1 MRIIAPKILVAP
13 VGFAFYDY
21 SELFPILDQEI
32 PNLKKFVICEDL
44 DGKYTLDPKSSKY
57 AWYEKYLGQH
67 KASRKGFPK
76 DLSCHDMV
84 NVEFT
89 SGSTGLPK
97 NVALSHYN
105 IMNCGRFIWQQV
117 RMTDE
122 DVICLPVPLFHSFG
136 MCVGKFCT
144 SLERNF

>member
-1 MRIIAPKILVAP
+1 MLVAP
-13 VGFAFYDY
+13 IGFSFYDY
-21 SELFPILDQEI
+21 STLFPKLDKEI
-32 PNLKKFVICEDL
+32 PALKRFIVTEDVG
-44 DGKYTLDPKSSKY
+44 GKYPFQLPGDAPKY
-57 AWYEKYLGQH
+57 VPYEQYINQYRANA
-67 KASRKGFPK
+67 KALPK
-76 DLSCHDMV
+76 QTLSCHDMV

-136 MCVGKFCT
+136 ICVGKWRAHLHVRGD
-144 SLERNF
+144 S